1 MAFCGNCGMK
11 VTDGTKFCPGCG
23 TKLPEVQAAAPVEA
37 PVAEP
42 VVVPTPVA
50 APAEAQAAPA
60 EAQAVAP
67 AAAQTAVP
75 ATAQAAAPVQGQSQP
90 AQQTDF
96 ASKLQALNNT
106 ADTTADYTAE
116 DIEQNKV
123 MALLGYL
130 GILFLVPLFAAPNSK
145 FARYHAN
152 QGLVLSLAA
161 VAFGIVY
168 TILVTVLLTISW
180 RLSFLTSILG
190 LLWLAYPVLGIIGI
204 INALNGKAKELP
216 FIGKIKIL
224 K

>member
-37 PVAEP
+37 PVA
-42 VVVPTPVA
+42 

-60 EAQAVAP
+60 EAQAAAP
-67 AAAQTAVP
+67 AEAQAAAPAEAQTAVP
-75 ATAQAAAPVQGQSQP
+75 APAQAAAPVQGQSQP

>member
-11 VTDGTKFCPGCG
+11 VTDETKFCPGCG

-37 PVAEP
+37 PVVA
-42 VVVPTPVA
+42 PTPVA
-50 APAEAQAAPA
+50 APAEAQAVAPA
-60 EAQAVAP
+60 E
-67 AAAQTAVP
+67 AQTAVP
-75 ATAQAAAPVQGQSQP
+75 APAQAAAPVQGQSQP

-96 ASKLQALNNT
+96 ALKLQALNNT
-106 ADTTADYTAE
+106 ADTTSDYTAE